1 MDTLP
6 VVLGRYP
13 RQLSRSISKT
23 KDDAS
28 QRTRL
33 LPPPK
38 GSGFPPNYVG
48 GIFMNFGQLLREM
61 KKQGWLLLHKQP
73 SLSNY

>member
-13 RQLSRSISKT
+13 WRLSRSISKT

-38 GSGFPPNYVG
+38 GSGFPPKYVG
-48 GIFMNFGQLLREM
+48 GIFMNFGAIAARNEKTGM
-61 KKQGWLLLHKQP
+61 VAFA
-73 SLSNY
+73 